1 MSLCPSD
8 TVQASGSISGAKLHD
23 QNLALYFACKIFNS
37 QMYSWNKK
45 AASAV

>member
-1 MSLCPSD
+1 MSPCPGD
-8 TVQASGSISGAKLHD
+8 IVQASDSLLGPKLHD

-37 QMYSWNKK
+37 QMYSWDKM